1 MNKFQ
6 GKIFC
11 IGFHK
16 TGTTSL
22 GKALKIL
29 GYKVKGP
36 FGVYDKDIGKNALQK
51 AKSYVS
57 KFDAF
62 QDNPWSIIY
71 KELDEAFSKSKFI
84 LSIRDSNSW
93 IKSQIN
99 YFGTA
104 ETEMRKWIYGFGSPV
119 NHENIYIDR
128 YENHNKS
135 VLNHFKNR
143 PDDILVMNLDHDFN
157 WSTLCGFLNIS
168 DIPDSPFPYLNK
180 S

>member
-1 MNKFQ
+1 M
-6 GKIFC
+6 KIFC

-22 GKALKIL
+22 SKALKIL

-36 FGVYDKDIGKNALQK
+36 FGVRDKNIQKNALSK
-51 AKSYVS
+51 AKSFVP

-62 QDNPWSIIY
+62 QDNPWPILY
-71 KELDEAFSKSKFI
+71 KEMDNLYPESKFI
-84 LSIRDSNSW
+84 LTIRDNDSW
-93 IKSQIN
+93 IKSQIK

-119 NHENIYIDR
+119 NNEQVYLET
-128 YENHNKS
+128 YKNHNKS
-135 VLNHFKNR
+135 VITYFKDR
-143 PDDILVMNLDHDFN
+143 PNDILVMKLEQDFN
-157 WSTLCGFLNIS
+157 WPTLCDFLNIS